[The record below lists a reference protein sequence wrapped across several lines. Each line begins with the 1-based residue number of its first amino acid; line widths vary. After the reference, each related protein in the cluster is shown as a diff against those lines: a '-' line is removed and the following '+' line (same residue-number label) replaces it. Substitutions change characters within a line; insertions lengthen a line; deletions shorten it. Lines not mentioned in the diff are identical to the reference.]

1 MAARRVGSVPWR
13 GDVFCGVG
21 GTARGLVVAP
31 LRRTHEWS
39 GWVAP
44 SARGRTG
51 RVPAL
56 GHACGGHVG
65 PVWPYLCRY
74 QHRSHKMRAVGKD
87 VGKKFGAVGL
97 QNSIRAVRRPILAA
111 WTLKHQTR
119 NRLQALPQRSI
130 RLRSAPSSSYRQ
142 ARLRPPST
150 AARLETTPAHRR
162 LDSASPPPS
171 SVVAASDLGS
181 PQCAWSFSAAD
192 AVALP
197 TGGPLF
203 DCMKRHIRSTS

>member
-1 MAARRVGSVPWR
+1 MQRLSGFTHSWVPKA
-13 GDVFCGVG
+13 F
-21 GTARGLVVAP
+21 
-31 LRRTHEWS
+31 
-39 GWVAP
+39 P
-44 SARGRTG
+44 S
-51 RVPAL
+51 
-56 GHACGGHVG
+56 
-65 PVWPYLCRY
+65 
-74 QHRSHKMRAVGKD
+74 S
-87 VGKKFGAVGL
+87 GKKFGAVGL

-181 PQCAWSFSAAD
+181 PQCAWSFSAA
-192 AVALP
+192 VASVILRHAPLP
-197 TGGPLF
+197 TQLPCPLVVL
-203 DCMKRHIRSTS
+203 CSIA

>member
-31 LRRTHEWS
+31 LRRTHERS

-74 QHRSHKMRAVGKD
+74 QHRSHKCEQLAKMFDVSGEPQIRNASNRQKRTCRDIFGEMHGKESTRLLEPRATERGRGPSVQQGMF
-87 VGKKFGAVGL
+87 VSECL
-97 QNSIRAVRRPILAA
+97 NSALICCVRVVSC
-111 WTLKHQTR
+111 
-119 NRLQALPQRSI
+119 LP
-130 RLRSAPSSSYRQ
+130 
-142 ARLRPPST
+142 
-150 AARLETTPAHRR
+150 
-162 LDSASPPPS
+162 
-171 SVVAASDLGS
+171 
-181 PQCAWSFSAAD
+181 
-192 AVALP
+192 
-197 TGGPLF
+197 
-203 DCMKRHIRSTS
+203 